1 MNLDEIHFI
10 TKENLHFSV
19 SLEQLPRF
27 CKEYCEK
34 YVSKSEE
41 NKMEFLK
48 FSQDYTYFEPYYDFI
63 ICHLKWISYPS
74 LIDNTSYV
82 QCGDSEDSKVLRT
95 MSSIKEFKY
104 ENMYKKYNFVN
115 ILINSND
122 KNIGLNDYTID
133 EGFFD
138 HEGVFLSNAKTLYHE
153 ATARVILQG
162 ICTSNVSV
170 IKDYNDI
177 RKDKPILYEDYLMN
191 RLGFLIIGEYRGYK
205 NIICNRNLMTP
216 KQLRLIR
223 EYDDLGYS
231 CNYGDCETFDK
242 DFAMEYRRSRR

>member
-1 MNLDEIHFI
+1 MDLDEIHFI

-27 CKEYCEK
+27 CKEYCEE

-104 ENMYKKYNFVN
+104 EN
-115 ILINSND
+115 S
-122 KNIGLNDYTID
+122 
-133 EGFFD
+133 
-138 HEGVFLSNAKTLYHE
+138 
-153 ATARVILQG
+153 
-162 ICTSNVSV
+162 
-170 IKDYNDI
+170 
-177 RKDKPILYEDYLMN
+177 
-191 RLGFLIIGEYRGYK
+191 
-205 NIICNRNLMTP
+205 
-216 KQLRLIR
+216 
-223 EYDDLGYS
+223 
-231 CNYGDCETFDK
+231 
-242 DFAMEYRRSRR
+242 